1 MSCETEMSQLER
13 SIDTIINVFHQYS
26 VRVGHRDSL
35 NQRELKQLVQKELS
49 NFLKREARDE
59 KAINEIMEDLDT
71 NQDKELNFEEFVILM
86 ARLVHASHEEMHK
99 NAPPGHEGHSHGPGL
114 GGGGHGHGHSH
125 SHGHGHGHSH

>member
-49 NFLKREARDE
+49 NFLK
-59 KAINEIMEDLDT
+59 
-71 NQDKELNFEEFVILM
+71 VGP
-86 ARLVHASHEEMHK
+86 AS
-99 NAPPGHEGHSHGPGL
+99 GSSGL
-114 GGGGHGHGHSH
+114 GGREGMCDANSAAAAKGRGGCG
-125 SHGHGHGHSH
+125 